1 MPANLAKSWTLLI
14 AVAILPPLLAAL
26 MAIRR
31 NQPLAL
37 SHSSSQF
44 GGVDAVSRMRETL
57 AKDRILLAG
66 YEQEQAKLRA
76 EVIERRKLFQDGR
89 IAKKEVQ
96 DAEQAFITA
105 LQRVHEIRR
114 SVIETDIAIT
124 EAVSGQKV
132 ERLPVLSPNGYSE
145 TKELARFNGGSKW
158 SLSEAPMLEKYFS
171 QTFGRRLPITALGQS
186 ETHNRLH
193 FDHRNSMDVALHPD
207 SIEGK
212 ALIEHLQKLGIP
224 FIAFRGAVAGASTG
238 AHIHIGKPSGRLA
251 P

>member
-1 MPANLAKSWTLLI
+1 MLANLAKSRTFLI
-14 AVAILPPLLAAL
+14 AVAILPPLLAGL

-31 NQPLAL
+31 GQPLAL
-37 SHSSSQF
+37 TRSGSQS
-44 GGVDAVSRMRETL
+44 GGEDAVSRMRDMLSKE
-57 AKDRILLAG
+57 RSLLAG

-76 EVIERRKLFQDGR
+76 EVISRRKLFQDGQ
-89 IAKKEVQ
+89 IAKEQVQ
-96 DAEQAFITA
+96 DAEQAFVAA
-105 LQRVHEIRR
+105 LKRVHETRQ

-132 ERLPVLSPNGYSE
+132 ERLPVLPLNGYSE
-145 TKELARFNGGSKW
+145 TKNLARFNGGFKW
-158 SLSEAPMLEKYFS
+158 SLSEAPRLEKYFS

-207 SIEGK
+207 SVEGK
-212 ALIEHLQKLGIP
+212 ALIEHLRKDGIP
-224 FIAFRGAVAGASTG
+224 FIAFRGPVAGASTG